1 MPHPDHPRNHRT
13 RQTVSRQ
20 AKGGN
25 RYPTPSGWRAEVGE
39 PGSRRFAYL
48 KEVPLPLS
56 RGAGIRNAKVG
67 RPGATCGMPS
77 AMG

>member
-1 MPHPDHPRNHRT
+1 MTAPLRGELEPPMRQPSQGAVRGGRMRT
-13 RQTVSRQ
+13 C
-20 AKGGN
+20 
-25 RYPTPSGWRAEVGE
+25 
-39 PGSRRFAYL
+39 L